1 MRTLSFLLSRRLNRL
16 RLFLSSFFGKYDLS
30 HEVSFIA
37 SNLYLDI
44 GSAEMITSLTR
55 SIGSA
60 EMITSLTRSIGSAEM
75 ITSLTSSIS
84 SAKSFFYVQMT
95 FFARTICIYQKFF
108 VPLHSNLETTL
119 DHT

>member
-60 EMITSLTRSIGSAEM
+60 EMITSLT
-75 ITSLTSSIS
+75 SSIS